1 MELWNDF
8 EGKTVAGRFPLERL
22 LGPQGRSA
30 FFATTVSGSGAAV
43 IRLIETHF
51 DEEEILARWRVVM
64 GLTEPNLQA
73 LTVCGETTLEGTKLV
88 YAVLEATDMELSD
101 ALRER
106 PLTAAETRQVGA
118 AVLGALETLH
128 GAGLV
133 HGHVEA
139 ANVLAKG
146 DAVKLR
152 SDCVRDAPDE
162 GAVAARS
169 ADVRGLALLLAECL
183 TQVRD
188 ASRSATL
195 PAPFA
200 EMVRRGANGE
210 WGLAEM
216 RGALDGPVL
225 VRPGFAGVPVSGL
238 GAGSAANSVS
248 AASPLTGSAA
258 SPLTSP
264 AASPSAGAGLRPE
277 PAIAGPATTL
287 GRDAVARVVS
297 APATRGLAP
306 AAAAAVATEPVRS
319 TVSEVSAD
327 AHSPAAVAAR
337 FGPPVE
343 PRDGATLGRTGAIS
357 GRTDAEAGQRFG
369 SPGAASVGGA
379 DRIVL
384 EPVEEEGRRVGLWA
398 GVGVAA
404 VVAVGWLGWHM
415 THRAP
420 ASAAPAPAAV
430 SAPATAGSAE
440 TGVAAPV
447 PVARKA
453 PTTTARGEVAT
464 TTARGE
470 AGGHGGWRVVAFTY
484 NREDQARHKAQQ
496 LAGRHPALRPEV
508 WSPSGRAPWL
518 VALGGWM
525 DQREAEGVVSRAK
538 RDGLPRDTFARNY
551 RR

>member
-30 FFATTVSGSGAAV
+30 FFATTASGGGAAV

-73 LTVCGETTLEGTKLV
+73 LTVCGDTTLEGTKLV

-118 AVLGALETLH
+118 AVLGALEALH

-133 HGHVEA
+133 HEHVEA

-152 SDCVRDAPDE
+152 SDCVRGIPEE
-162 GAVAARS
+162 GAEAARA

-183 TQVRD
+183 TQARD
-188 ASRSATL
+188 GSRAATL

-200 EMVRRGANGE
+200 EMVRRGASGE

-225 VRPGFAGVPVSGL
+225 VRPGFGG
-238 GAGSAANSVS
+238 GAAADATGSSAANPVVS
-248 AASPLTGSAA
+248 SATGSAA
-258 SPLTSP
+258 SFATNSA
-264 AASPSAGAGLRPE
+264 AASFRPAVAVAGA
-277 PAIAGPATTL
+277 AATTS
-287 GRDAVARVVS
+287 RDAVARVVA

-306 AAAAAVATEPVRS
+306 AAAAAVAAEPVPAAEDS
-319 TVSEVSAD
+319 GAVGAVSEQ
-327 AHSPAAVAAR
+327 HTPAAVAAR
-337 FGPPVE
+337 FGPAVE
-343 PRDGATLGRTGAIS
+343 PRSGTTLGRTEA
-357 GRTDAEAGQRFG
+357 AAGQRFG
-369 SPGAASVGGA
+369 SPGAASVAGA

-384 EPVEEEGRRVGLWA
+384 EPVETEGRRTGLWA
-398 GVGVAA
+398 GLGFAA
-404 VVAVGWLGWHM
+404 VVVFGSLAWHM

-420 ASAAPAPAAV
+420 AAGAPAPAAA

-440 TGVAAPV
+440 TGVAVPAPA
-447 PVARKA
+447 PAAHRA
-453 PTTTARGEVAT
+453 PTAAARSEVPA
-464 TTARGE
+464 
-470 AGGHGGWRVVAFTY
+470 GHGGWRVVAFTY
-484 NREDQARHKAQQ
+484 KREDQARHKAQQ
-496 LAGRHPALRPEV
+496 LAARHAGLRPEV
-508 WSPSGRAPWL
+508 WSPSGHAPWL

-525 DQREAEGVVSRAK
+525 DEREAATVVSRAK